1 MPSPIRL
8 IIADD
13 HQMFLDGI
21 CELIANL
28 PDIEVVATATNG
40 EQVIHLLERIS
51 CNMAILD
58 IQMPVQD
65 GLTTTRQIKQRFP
78 HVKVLI
84 LTMNNELSLIK
95 HMLEAG
101 ALGYILKTN
110 GREELARAIRRVANG
125 LSYFSDAV
133 AQELAR
139 QYLDADGAKAQKNG
153 AVSPD
158 AQLSDREKE
167 VVALVAR
174 EYSSVEIADILFI
187 APTTVDTHRRNAMSK
202 LGVKNLAGLVK
213 HALKSGLID

>member
-1 MPSPIRL
+1 MPALIRL

-21 CELIANL
+21 CELTASL
-28 PDIEVVATATNG
+28 PDVEVVATATNG
-40 EQVIHLLERIS
+40 EQVIHLLEHIV
-51 CNMAILD
+51 CDLAILD
-58 IQMPVQD
+58 IQMPIQD
-65 GLTTTRQIKQRFP
+65 GLTTTREIKKRFP

-110 GREELARAIRRVANG
+110 GREELARAIRKVASG
-125 LSYFSDAV
+125 LNYFSDAV

-139 QYLDADGAKAQKNG
+139 QYLSAEGANGRGNG
-153 AVSPD
+153 ATLSES
-158 AQLSDREKE
+158 QLSDREKE

-187 APTTVDTHRRNAMSK
+187 APTTVDTHRRNAMHK
-202 LGVKNLAGLVK
+202 LGVKNLAGLVRY
-213 HALKSGLID
+213 ALKIGLID

>member
-1 MPSPIRL
+1 
-8 IIADD
+8 
-13 HQMFLDGI
+13 MFLDGI
-21 CELIANL
+21 NEITANL
-28 PDIEVVATATNG
+28 PDVEVVATATNG
-40 EQVIHLLERIS
+40 EQVIHLLERLP
-51 CNMAILD
+51 CDLAILD

-65 GLTTTRQIKQRFP
+65 GLTTTRLIKQKFP

-110 GREELARAIRRVANG
+110 GREDLTRAIRRVASG

-139 QYLDADGAKAQKNG
+139 QYLSGNSSKAEGTKF
-153 AVSPD
+153 SPET
-158 AQLSDREKE
+158 QLSEREKE

-174 EYSSVEIADILFI
+174 EYSSMEIADILFI
-187 APTTVDTHRRNAMSK
+187 APTTVDTHRRNAMNK

-213 HALKSGLID
+213 YALKSGLID

>member
-1 MPSPIRL
+1 MPSPIKV

-21 CELIANL
+21 NEITANL
-28 PDIEVVATATNG
+28 PDVEVVATATNG
-40 EQVIHLLERIS
+40 EEVIHLLERIP
-51 CNMAILD
+51 CDLAILD

-65 GLTTTRQIKQRFP
+65 GLITTRIIKQKFP
-78 HVKVLI
+78 RVKVLI

-110 GREELARAIRRVANG
+110 GREELARAIRRVASG

-139 QYLDADGAKAQKNG
+139 QYLSANG
-153 AVSPD
+153 TRTQVSGSPAPD
-158 AQLSDREKE
+158 VQLSDREKE

-187 APTTVDTHRRNAMSK
+187 APTTVDTHRRNAMNK

-213 HALKSGLID
+213 FALKSGLID

>member
-1 MPSPIRL
+1 MPSLIRL

-21 CELIANL
+21 CELTANL
-28 PDIEVVATATNG
+28 PDVEVVATAANG
-40 EQVIHLLERIS
+40 EQVIHLLERMP
-51 CNMAILD
+51 CDMVILD

-65 GLTTTRQIKQRFP
+65 GLTTTRQIKKRFP

-110 GREELARAIRRVANG
+110 GREELARAIRRVASG
-125 LSYFSDAV
+125 LNYFSDAV

-139 QYLDADGAKAQKNG
+139 QYLTSEGAKTRENG
-153 AVSPD
+153 NTA
-158 AQLSDREKE
+158 AEAHLSDREKE
-167 VVALVAR
+167 IIALVAR

-187 APTTVDTHRRNAMSK
+187 APTTVDTHRRNAMNK

-213 HALKSGLID
+213 YALKSGLIN

>member
-1 MPSPIRL
+1 MPSPIRV

-21 CELIANL
+21 NEITANL
-28 PDIEVVATATNG
+28 PDVEVVATATNG
-40 EQVIHLLERIS
+40 EQVIHLLERVP
-51 CNMAILD
+51 CDLAILD

-65 GLTTTRQIKQRFP
+65 GLTTTRQIKEHFP
-78 HVKVLI
+78 RVKVLI

-110 GREELARAIRRVANG
+110 GREELTRAIRRVASG
-125 LSYFSDAV
+125 LSYFSDAI

-139 QYLDADGAKAQKNG
+139 QYLVNNG
-153 AVSPD
+153 TKQQGTSP
-158 AQLSDREKE
+158 ATALLSDREKE

-174 EYSSVEIADILFI
+174 EYSSMEIADLLFI

-213 HALKSGLID
+213 YAIKSGLID

>member
-1 MPSPIRL
+1 
-8 IIADD
+8 
-13 HQMFLDGI
+13 
-21 CELIANL
+21 
-28 PDIEVVATATNG
+28 
-40 EQVIHLLERIS
+40 
-51 CNMAILD
+51 
-58 IQMPVQD
+58 MPVQD
-65 GLTTTRQIKQRFP
+65 GLITTRIIKQKFP
-78 HVKVLI
+78 RVKVLI

-110 GREELARAIRRVANG
+110 GREELARAIRRVASG

-139 QYLDADGAKAQKNG
+139 QYLSSNG
-153 AVSPD
+153 TRTQVSGSPAPD
-158 AQLSDREKE
+158 VQLSDREKE

-187 APTTVDTHRRNAMSK
+187 APTTVDTHRRNAMNK

-213 HALKSGLID
+213 FALKSGLID

>member
-1 MPSPIRL
+1 MPFPIRV

-21 CELIANL
+21 NEIAASL
-28 PDIEVVATATNG
+28 PDVEVVATATNG
-40 EQVIHLLERIS
+40 EQVIHLLERMH
-51 CNMAILD
+51 CDLAILD
-58 IQMPVQD
+58 IHMPVQD
-65 GLTTTRQIKQRFP
+65 GLTTTRLIKEQFP
-78 HVKVLI
+78 RVKVLI

-95 HMLEAG
+95 SLLEAG

-110 GREELARAIRRVANG
+110 GREELARAIRIVASG

-133 AQELAR
+133 AQEMAR
-139 QYLDADGAKAQKNG
+139 QYLSANGTKAKAEENSHAQ
-153 AVSPD
+153 
-158 AQLSDREKE
+158 QLSDREKE

-174 EYSSVEIADILFI
+174 EYSSVEIAELLFI

-213 HALKSGLID
+213 YAIKQGLID